1 MLDCLMESFNR
12 SLLTYAMAG
21 LMFLSVPLCAHAT
34 EAEDKLDAT
43 PQTTQKKTQTDSIG
57 IGLYKKKQY
66 AEALPYLTDDAE
78 RQDSNA
84 QMALGNMYSM
94 GLGVTVDQQ
103 KAFVAFAKQVDK
115 SKVAVQK
122 SLEETQLLFDSLM
135 QQYFG

>member
-1 MLDCLMESFNR
+1 
-12 SLLTYAMAG
+12 MAG

-66 AEALPYLTDDAE
+66 AEALPYLTADAE

-94 GLGVTVDQQ
+94 GLGVTVDQ
-103 KAFVAFAKQVDK
+103 
-115 SKVAVQK
+115 
-122 SLEETQLLFDSLM
+122 
-135 QQYFG
+135 